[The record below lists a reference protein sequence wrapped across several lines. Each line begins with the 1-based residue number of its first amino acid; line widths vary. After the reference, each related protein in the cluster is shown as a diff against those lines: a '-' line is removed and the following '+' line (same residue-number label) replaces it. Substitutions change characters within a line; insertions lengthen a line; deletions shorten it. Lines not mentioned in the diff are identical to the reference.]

1 MSAAGLLVID
11 DEPVICEAVAKICGA
26 EGLPVDA
33 ADGGAAALTLLQG
46 REYRLI
52 LCDLMMNGM
61 DGFQFLAEASRRGV
75 AAPVVMMTGYV
86 TLDNAVRSLACGAA
100 DFFAKPFT
108 ADELLA
114 VVRRGLKYREL
125 LERAGAGPRLG
136 AAGSRGAGAPA
147 PAAPPAYVPCPPSRR
162 RLGYMSWASVEAAG
176 TGLVGVT
183 DLFVK
188 TLGGV
193 KAVDLSAASREL
205 VQGERCAWLL
215 AADGSRHAA
224 LSPLSGRITEANPA
238 LSLEPAL
245 LEKDPYFGGWLYRI
259 VPSDAGRELEN
270 LVSCSSDRI

>member
-1 MSAAGLLVID
+1 MSAAELLVID
-11 DEPVICEAVAKICGA
+11 DEPVICEAVAKICGG

-114 VVRRGLKYREL
+114 VVRRGLKYRDL

-205 VQGERCAWLL
+205 AQGERCAWLV
-215 AADGSRHAA
+215 AAGSRRRTPPSRASRRWWRRTPISAA
-224 LSPLSGRITEANPA
+224 GSTASSRRTPGGSWRTSSRAVRIEY
-238 LSLEPAL
+238 
-245 LEKDPYFGGWLYRI
+245 D
-259 VPSDAGRELEN
+259 
-270 LVSCSSDRI
+270 